1 MLYRVA
7 KMKDLNEILNMK
19 SRVKKRVVE
28 QELPIWLNGYPL
40 DSMIIE
46 DIEKSYGRV
55 VEINGSVVA
64 YAVFL
69 PTDEEYDEGTF
80 NKNNLQSFGRVMV
93 DDGYTGK
100 HIGRFL
106 VGSMIEEAKA
116 LGRNGMGITADE
128 CNIKAVNLYK
138 SFGFKKEGNKQ
149 FPYAYL
155 DIFGLYF

>member
-106 VGSMIEEAKA
+106 VGSMIEEAKV

-138 SFGFKKEGNKQ
+138 SFGFKKEGSKQ